1 MNDSKKIVFNKF
13 TFFMDKN
20 VYEPAEDTF
29 LLAENL
35 QVAEEDVALDVG
47 TGCGIFAIISA
58 EKAKQVVAI
67 DVNPHAVKCAKRNAK
82 INNVSNKIEFIIG
95 DLFKPLREE
104 KKFSLITF
112 NAPYLPAEDGERK
125 DWIDYAWTGGPSG
138 RELIDRLIENAPS
151 YLKDKGRILLIQSTL
166 SDVEKTVKRFREEQF
181 QVNIIAEVK
190 VMFEKIVLINATK
203 SPSD

>member
-1 MNDSKKIVFNKF
+1 MSDSKKIVFNKF
-13 TFFMDKN
+13 TFYADKN

-35 QVAEEDVALDVG
+35 QTTEEDIVLDVG

-67 DVNPHAVKCAKRNAK
+67 DINPHAVKCAKRNAK
-82 INNVSNKIEFIIG
+82 INNVSNKVEFITG

-104 KKFSLITF
+104 KKFSLVTF

-125 DWIDYAWTGGPSG
+125 DWIDYAWTGGASG
-138 RELIDRLIENAPS
+138 RELIDRFIENAPS
-151 YLKDKGRILLIQSTL
+151 YLKNKGRILLIQSTL
-166 SDVEKTVKRFREEQF
+166 SRV
-181 QVNIIAEVK
+181 
-190 VMFEKIVLINATK
+190 
-203 SPSD
+203 